1 MKIHTHHQNT
11 GWSPEMEK
19 VSSTRVDPKPIF
31 NTEDKTHMEILGAIR
46 GKSLGELKSPL
57 HKAGWIRAFDEA
69 HHPRHHRTITPEGE
83 FGEHVLKADNTRAG
97 TGWNPYS
104 MIANGVRAIES
115 NGDMDKISRSLG
127 EEHKVRSFYNNIQQ
141 PNAPVGKGAMHSDVT
156 SDTWNVRVVHADDS
170 LPGTS
175 FPVAHNLG
183 GKPSDVLT
191 GQKGS
196 YAVNTKV
203 IAAVAA
209 ERGYVANAA
218 QSDSWEKI
226 RQEKTRGQKNAIA
239 DLHSRMRSGDMT
251 QQELLK
257 ARDTVIGPPKVP
269 ASLTTR
275 TNAGIVSTFESVVNT
290 TFNTL
295 LEKIH
300 QNKLLKR
307 LAMRNNRS
315 PVARPEFVNRIPTT
329 RRDGGKI
336 LPTLLT
342 YKTSSSAPRSDSK
355 TEIATDD
362 IDLGTR
368 ERVKNQAIKNWET
381 RSQASSESGKQ
392 RERFI
397 DKATSS
403 GSDDILRKAHKLAFQ
418 KRKAHNSDIK
428 KFGVRPEPNFTGN
441 ALGGI
446 VDVMINAVRNRTNQS
461 QQPNKNLPAVG
472 SGHY

>member
-1 MKIHTHHQNT
+1 MNKKTYTNIITDIAGEPIKVEDDNETLKGHQ
-11 GWSPEMEK
+11 
-19 VSSTRVDPKPIF
+19 
-31 NTEDKTHMEILGAIR
+31 
-46 GKSLGELKSPL
+46 
-57 HKAGWIRAFDEA
+57 
-69 HHPRHHRTITPEGE
+69 
-83 FGEHVLKADNTRAG
+83 
-97 TGWNPYS
+97 
-104 MIANGVRAIES
+104 
-115 NGDMDKISRSLG
+115 
-127 EEHKVRSFYNNIQQ
+127 
-141 PNAPVGKGAMHSDVT
+141 
-156 SDTWNVRVVHADDS
+156 
-170 LPGTS
+170 
-175 FPVAHNLG
+175 
-183 GKPSDVLT
+183 
-191 GQKGS
+191 
-196 YAVNTKV
+196 
-203 IAAVAA
+203 
-209 ERGYVANAA
+209 
-218 QSDSWEKI
+218 
-226 RQEKTRGQKNAIA
+226 
-239 DLHSRMRSGDMT
+239 
-251 QQELLK
+251 
-257 ARDTVIGPPKVP
+257 
-269 ASLTTR
+269 
-275 TNAGIVSTFESVVNT
+275 STFESVVNT

-315 PVARPEFVNRIPTT
+315 PFARPEFVNRIPTT

-342 YKTSSSAPRSDSK
+342 YKTSSSAPRSDST

-362 IDLGTR
+362 IDLSTR

-403 GSDDILRKAHKLAFQ
+403 GNDDILRKAHKLAFQ
-418 KRKAHNSDIK
+418 KRKAHNSDIE
-428 KFGVRPEPNFTGN
+428 KFGVRPEPHFTGN